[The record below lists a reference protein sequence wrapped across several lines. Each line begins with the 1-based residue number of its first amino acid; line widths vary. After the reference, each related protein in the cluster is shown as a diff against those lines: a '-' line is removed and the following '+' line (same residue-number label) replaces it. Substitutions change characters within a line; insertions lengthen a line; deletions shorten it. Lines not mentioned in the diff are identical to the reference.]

1 MSKQNTSSGLRRSLG
16 IADVVLITVSG
27 VTPASSIFV
36 IAPFA
41 IHGAG
46 TGAFLSFVLAAIL
59 AVTYALCYA
68 ELGAAHPNAGG
79 EYVIVQRLF
88 GRLACLQMYL
98 FVLCLLLFIPAVLA
112 TGAATYLNSA
122 LGTQFDSASVA
133 LVVVVL
139 CYAIGILDIKLNA
152 LVTGLFLG
160 VEVLVLAL
168 IAVLGF
174 GQQHQS
180 AALLLHPVMADSHGV
195 LATVS
200 VPVIAAMIGSA
211 MFSYNGFGG
220 AIYLAEDMHER
231 HQGGKAMARAVLISL
246 GIVVLVELLPM
257 TALLLGAPSLTEL
270 ARQADPISYVVSSL
284 SSPLL
289 ARAVSGG
296 IFLSVFNAIIA
307 IVLQSSRF
315 LYASGRD
322 GMWPARMNEALLRIH
337 PRFGT
342 PWIATLLF
350 AVPSALLTFNSNLAD
365 LTSFTVILILLSYL
379 GMGIAALVSRRRS
392 DIHHPYTMS
401 WWPLPVLLAIGGTLY
416 TLWAILQDAPLRDFL
431 IVAAI
436 IVVGLLFGR
445 WQERAQQPATSTR

>member
-1 MSKQNTSSGLRRSLG
+1 MSNQTANSGLRRSLSVT
-16 IADVVLITVSG
+16 DVVMITVSG

-41 IHGAG
+41 IHAAG
-46 TGAFLSFVLAAIL
+46 TGAFLSFILAALL
-59 AVTYALCYA
+59 AMTYALCYA

-79 EYVIVQRLF
+79 EYVIFRRLF
-88 GRLACLQMYL
+88 GRLAGLQVYL
-98 FVLCLLLFIPAVLA
+98 FVLCMLLFIPAVLA

-122 LGTQFDSASVA
+122 LGTQFDSATVA

-139 CYAIGILDIKLNA
+139 CYAIGILDIKVNA

-160 VEVLVLAL
+160 VEILVLGL
-168 IAVLGF
+168 IAALGF
-174 GQQHQS
+174 GQPHQPVS
-180 AALLLHPVMADSHGV
+180 VLLQPVIADNNGV
-195 LATVS
+195 LSAVS

-231 HQGGKAMARAVLISL
+231 HQGGKAMALAVLITL

-257 TALLLGAPSLTEL
+257 TALLLGAPSLQEI
-270 ARQADPISYVVSSL
+270 ARQPDPISYVVSSL
-284 SSPLL
+284 GSPWL
-289 ARAVSGG
+289 ARLVSAG

-322 GMWPARMNEALLRIH
+322 RMWPGRLNEALVRLH

-350 AVPSALLTFNSNLAD
+350 AIPSALLTFNSNLAE
-365 LTSFTVILILLSYL
+365 LTSFTVIMIMIAYL
-379 GMGIAALVSRRRS
+379 AMGVAALCSRRRQ
-392 DIHHPYTMS
+392 DIHHPYFMPL
-401 WWPLPVLLAIGGTLY
+401 WPLPVLLAIGGTLY
-416 TLWAILQDAPLRDFL
+416 VLWAILQQASLRDYL

-436 IVVGLLFGR
+436 IVGGLLLDRLQGKNP
-445 WQERAQQPATSTR
+445 QLATSAQ